1 MFTALLALCMVR
13 VPGKENLVLKDFDS
27 VKVVSSGCP
36 RRGPAALDMLGVLQG
51 RSLWSPCPLHSVGC
65 PWNFPDCCS
74 TWWGGGGPDPGPC
87 SCSSSPPPQF
97 SGFWYE
103 IAFASKLQ
111 GSPPKVRKVGAVL
124 VELEG
129 DHLALTTSYEE

>member
-1 MFTALLALCMVR
+1 MALVLGR
-13 VPGKENLVLKDFDS
+13 VP
-27 VKVVSSGCP
+27 
-36 RRGPAALDMLGVLQG
+36 AAA
-51 RSLWSPCPLHSVGC
+51 PH
-65 PWNFPDCCS
+65 
-74 TWWGGGGPDPGPC
+74 
-87 SCSSSPPPQF
+87 PQF

-129 DHLALTTSYEE
+129 DHLALITSYDE